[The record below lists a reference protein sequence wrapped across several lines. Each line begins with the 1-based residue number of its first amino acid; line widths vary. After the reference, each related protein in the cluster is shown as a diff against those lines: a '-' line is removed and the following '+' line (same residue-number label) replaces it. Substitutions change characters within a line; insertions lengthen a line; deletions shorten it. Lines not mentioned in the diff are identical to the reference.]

1 MPDMPRETQWWSR
14 MRKGII
20 VGNEVK
26 VIFREQV
33 VRYEGGNREAGWDA
47 SPIIPVCDDG
57 S

>member
-1 MPDMPRETQWWSR
+1 M
-14 MRKGII
+14 

-33 VRYEGGNREAGWDA
+33 VRYEGGNREEGWEA
-47 SPIIPVCDDG
+47 SPMIPVCDDG

>member
-1 MPDMPRETQWWSR
+1 MS
-14 MRKGII
+14 KGII

-33 VRYEGGNREAGWDA
+33 LRYEGGNREAGWEA
-47 SPIIPVCDDG
+47 GPMIPVYNDG

>member
-1 MPDMPRETQWWSR
+1 